1 MEHQRNKLADYLS
14 IVVAM
19 SVKINTQSDRELNLL
34 HEQGNLI
41 GTGRSLGLLLNNLI
55 EVIAMHATQV
65 ERREITSVLPSSGGR
80 PAYSITKG
88 QVEQLRETGMSWKS
102 IAEFLCV
109 SERTL
114 HRRRMEY
121 GIESTFSEISDSDL
135 DQNIQEILQLTPNSG
150 ESYVKGSLKAKGI
163 AVQGSR
169 VRESLRRVDPI
180 NWPKHVQTVRNLPQ
194 SLQCKG
200 P

>member
-1 MEHQRNKLADYLS
+1 
-14 IVVAM
+14 
-19 SVKINTQSDRELNLL
+19 
-34 HEQGNLI
+34 
-41 GTGRSLGLLLNNLI
+41 
-55 EVIAMHATQV
+55 
-65 ERREITSVLPSSGGR
+65 
-80 PAYSITKG
+80 
-88 QVEQLRETGMSWKS
+88 MSWKS

-163 AVQGSR
+163 AVQRSR

-180 NWPKHVQTVRNLPQ
+180 NWPKHAQTVRNLPQ